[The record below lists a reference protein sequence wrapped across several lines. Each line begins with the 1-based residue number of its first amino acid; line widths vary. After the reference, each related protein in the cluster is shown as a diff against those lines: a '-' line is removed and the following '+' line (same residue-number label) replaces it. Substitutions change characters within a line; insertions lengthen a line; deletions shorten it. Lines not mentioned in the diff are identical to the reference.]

1 MEIVARATIVFLFM
15 FVLMRG
21 MKRRTISDLSPLEMI
36 LLVVLGDIV
45 QSGVTQEDFSLS
57 GVILAVSTFAF
68 WISVLNW
75 ITWRSERARIVLEG
89 VPLVVIEDGKP
100 VMATLELEKIPIAEV
115 NEAARQ
121 EGIGDLADV
130 RLGILEVSGRFSFI
144 KKEPGA
150 SSS

>member
-1 MEIVARATIVFLFM
+1 MEIVARATIVFFFM

-45 QSGVTQEDFSLS
+45 QSGVTQEDYSLS
-57 GVILAVSTFAF
+57 GVVLAVTTFAF
-68 WISVLNW
+68 WISLLNW

-144 KKEPGA
+144 KKDEG

>member
-1 MEIVARATIVFLFM
+1 MEIVARATIVFFFM

-45 QSGVTQEDFSLS
+45 QSGVTQEDYSLS
-57 GVILAVSTFAF
+57 GVVLAVSTFAF
-68 WISVLNW
+68 WISILNW
-75 ITWRSERARIVLEG
+75 VTWRSERARIILEG
-89 VPLVVIEDGKP
+89 VPLVVVEDGKP

-121 EGIGDLADV
+121 DGIGDLAEV

-144 KKEPGA
+144 RKDD
-150 SSS
+150 

>member
-1 MEIVARATIVFLFM
+1 MEIVARATIVFFFM

-144 KKEPGA
+144 RKDD
-150 SSS
+150 

>member
-1 MEIVARATIVFLFM
+1 
-15 FVLMRG
+15 

-36 LLVVLGDIV
+36 LMIVLGDIV

-57 GVILAVSTFAF
+57 GVVLAVSTFAF

-75 ITWRSERARIVLEG
+75 VTWRSESARVVLTG
-89 VPLVVIEDGKP
+89 VPLVVIEDGRLIES
-100 VMATLELEKIPIAEV
+100 TLRLEKIPVSEV
-115 NEAARQ
+115 HEAARQ

-144 KKEPGA
+144 KRDDA
-150 SSS
+150 TA

>member
-1 MEIVARATIVFLFM
+1 MEIVARATIVFFFM

-45 QSGVTQEDFSLS
+45 QSGVTQEDYSLS
-57 GVILAVSTFAF
+57 GVVLAVSTFAF
-68 WISVLNW
+68 WISILNW
-75 ITWRSERARIVLEG
+75 ITWRSEKARVALEG
-89 VPLVVIEDGKP
+89 VPLVIIEDGKP
-100 VMATLELEKIPIAEV
+100 VYATLELEKIPIAEV

-130 RLGILEVSGRFSFI
+130 KIGILEVSGRFSFI
-144 KKEPGA
+144 RKEDA
-150 SSS
+150 

>member
-1 MEIVARATIVFLFM
+1 MEIVARATIVFFFM

-36 LLVVLGDIV
+36 LMVVLGDIV

-89 VPLVVIEDGKP
+89 VPLVVVEDGKP

-144 KKEPGA
+144 RKDD
-150 SSS
+150 

>member
-1 MEIVARATIVFLFM
+1 MEIVARATIVFFFM

-36 LLVVLGDIV
+36 LMIVLGDIV

-68 WISVLNW
+68 WISLLNW

-89 VPLVVIEDGKP
+89 VPLVVVEDGKP

-144 KKEPGA
+144 RKDD
-150 SSS
+150 

>member
-1 MEIVARATIVFLFM
+1 MEIVARATIVFFFM

-45 QSGVTQEDFSLS
+45 QSGVTQEDYSLS
-57 GVILAVSTFAF
+57 GVVLAVSTFAF

-75 ITWRSERARIVLEG
+75 VTWRSERARLALEG
-89 VPLVVIEDGKP
+89 VPLVIIEDGEP
-100 VMATLELEKIPIAEV
+100 VYATLELEKIPIAEV

-130 RLGILEVSGRFSFI
+130 KIGILEVSGRFSFI
-144 KKEPGA
+144 RKDDA
-150 SSS
+150 

>member
-1 MEIVARATIVFLFM
+1 MEIVARATIVFFFM

-45 QSGVTQEDFSLS
+45 QSGVTQEDYSLS

-68 WISVLNW
+68 WISILNW

-144 KKEPGA
+144 KKDEGA
-150 SSS
+150 SS

>member
-1 MEIVARATIVFLFM
+1 MEIVARATVVFFFM

-45 QSGVTQEDFSLS
+45 QSGVTQEDYSLS

-75 ITWRSERARIVLEG
+75 ITWRSERARVVLEG
-89 VPLVVIEDGKP
+89 VPLVVVEDGKP

-121 EGIGDLADV
+121 AGIGDLAEV
-130 RLGILEVSGRFSFI
+130 QVGILEVSGRFSFI
-144 KKEPGA
+144 KKDRPAAE
-150 SSS
+150 S

>member
-1 MEIVARATIVFLFM
+1 MEIVARATIVFFFM

-36 LLVVLGDIV
+36 LMVVLGDIV

-57 GVILAVSTFAF
+57 GVVLAVSTFAF

-75 ITWRSERARIVLEG
+75 VTWRSERARIVLEG

-100 VMATLELEKIPIAEV
+100 VMATLELEKIPIAEL

-130 RLGILEVSGRFSFI
+130 RIGILEVSGRFSFI
-144 KKEPGA
+144 KKDAG